1 VTVSDWLMRVTPD
14 GSSKID

>member
-1 VTVSDWLMRVTPD
+1 MSDWLMRVTPD